1 MTKDPI
7 AKMYKHLTAQ
17 ELALLAFASLPGGDE
32 LEQARIYDAVPRR
45 TYSCPDMDFVKH
57 LDRVFNMACCWAI
70 QYWQCQ
76 TRTMAARSLWLT
88 AKGDR
93 HWQADEAL
101 YRHQRRQA
109 AIEAALM
116 EICQEH
122 GIDIDAVKQLAG
134 ITSDFAD
141 NGDHEPDPDYL
152 AEVKSD
158 MLGVLTS

>member
-17 ELALLAFASLPGGDE
+17 ELALLAFASLANRNE

-45 TYSCPDMDFVKH
+45 TYSCLDAGFTQH
-57 LDRVFNMACCWAI
+57 LDRVFNMACFWAI

-76 TRTMAARSLWLT
+76 TRIMAARTLWLT
-88 AKGDR
+88 AKGEQ

-109 AIEAALM
+109 AIEAALT

-122 GIDIDAVKQLAG
+122 GIDIEAVKQIAG
-134 ITSDFAD
+134 ITSDLAD
-141 NGDHEPDPDYL
+141 NADPDPDYL
-152 AEVKSD
+152 AQVKRD